1 MNKMKKIGL
10 TALAASLVS
19 VSANAVDISGGA
31 SISYNGGNG
40 GENGN
45 PWSMND
51 GLTFTWGGELDNGMT
66 VDLSFLIDSGD
77 GAAAAIMDNRSLA
90 IGMNDLGTLTFHG
103 DGGSGVVGSFDDR
116 MPTAYEES
124 WYSGDS
130 PNTGHSANNM
140 FYYTNNLGAATVD
153 VSITPR
159 ATGEDASSVEIGA
172 TTTAI
177 ENLEVGIAFGTDSAA
192 AAAEVDNTQMYA
204 KYTMGGATIGMHS
217 NEADSATAGA
227 GFDNRSLA
235 IGMNDTGTLT
245 FHGDGGSGVVGSFDD
260 KMPTA
265 YEESWYSADSPNQGH
280 STNNMF
286 YYTNTL
292 DAATIHASFTPASGG
307 SDASSLEIGATTTA
321 IDNLEVGVAIGEDNG
336 AAEAVDNTIL
346 YAKYTM
352 GGATFGVQKNE
363 ADSATAG
370 SDEEFVAYGV
380 SYAVSEDMSV
390 SYGYSE
396 LKYEAAADQ
405 EATGFSASYTMGSM
419 TLAGTLN
426 NIKNEGSAST
436 GAGNTK
442 KDSSDTFE
450 LNLAFAF

>member
-40 GENGN
+40 GLNGN

-51 GLTFTWGGELDNGMT
+51 NLTFTWGGEMDNGMT
-66 VDLSFLIDSGD
+66 VDMNFLLDNSD
-77 GAAAAIMDNRSLA
+77 GNAIFDNRSLA
-90 IGMNDLGTLTFHG
+90 LGLNGGGTLTFWG
-103 DGGSGVVGSFDDR
+103 SSGSGVVGSFDD
-116 MPTAYEES
+116 M
-124 WYSGDS
+124 
-130 PNTGHSANNM
+130 
-140 FYYTNNLGAATVD
+140 
-153 VSITPR
+153 
-159 ATGEDASSVEIGA
+159 
-172 TTTAI
+172 
-177 ENLEVGIAFGTDSAA
+177 
-192 AAAEVDNTQMYA
+192 
-204 KYTMGGATIGMHS
+204 
-217 NEADSATAGA
+217 
-227 GFDNRSLA
+227 
-235 IGMNDTGTLT
+235 
-245 FHGDGGSGVVGSFDD
+245 
-260 KMPTA
+260 MPTA

-280 STNNMF
+280 STANMF
-286 YYTNTL
+286 YYTNAL

-307 SDASSLEIGATTTA
+307 SDASSLEIGAVVTA
-321 IDNLEVGVAIGEDNG
+321 VDNLEVGFAIGEDNG
-336 AAEAVDNTIL
+336 TSTAVDNTIM

-352 GGATFGVQKNE
+352 GGATIGVQKND
-363 ADSATAG
+363 ADVATTG
-370 SDEEFVAYGV
+370 DEEFTAAAI

-390 SYGYSE
+390 SMGKSK
-396 LKYEAAADQ
+396 LDYEAVGTKAQ

-426 NIKNEGSAST
+426 KIKNEGAAST